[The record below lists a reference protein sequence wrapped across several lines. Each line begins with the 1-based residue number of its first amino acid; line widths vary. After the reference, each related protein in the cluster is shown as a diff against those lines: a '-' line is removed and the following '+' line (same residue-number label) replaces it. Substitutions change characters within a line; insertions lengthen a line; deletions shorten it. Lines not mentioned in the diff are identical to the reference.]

1 RSDREFE
8 HCGNVAGCPVQ
19 AGQPCRSLVRNEQRG
34 VMDVFTNFT
43 NRLVVSAMGVLT
55 GAHREE
61 GQTFV
66 EYALIL
72 AVIAAGAG
80 AALTFL
86 SGQINALYGKIIAD
100 VPGV

>member
-1 RSDREFE
+1 ME
-8 HCGNVAGCPVQ
+8 
-19 AGQPCRSLVRNEQRG
+19 L
-34 VMDVFTNFT
+34 FTSFK
-43 NRLVVSAMGVLT
+43 NRLVVSVMGVMT
-55 GAHREE
+55 GAHRED

-72 AVIAAGAG
+72 AVIAAGTV

-86 SGQINALYGKIIAD
+86 SGQISGLYGKIIAD